1 MNVLKK
7 VAKKVEKAKIV
18 KNPKFLVIGL
28 IIIVVLITLIY
39 FIFLKYSPIMNFK
52 YEGYAISG
60 KEITENLLSGDSSE
74 NNANKNIELAKIEE
88 QGTIFK
94 KLNDYFVGSKE
105 KTEINLNY
113 PIYINGNSSLYNL
126 SEGST
131 LISKNFEEVSGYP
144 NLSISE
150 GKIYDGNNLE
160 RADAKEYIFV
170 KTTDNIYINL
180 YEIIITTTAN
190 EYKIPVNSI
199 IAFTENE
206 IRYYSVNNN
215 VLVFSQINDID
226 NNSNAQI
233 VESNYTYEELLTKLG
248 ILQEESNNIQ
258 NIENTQTD
266 IIQEN
271 TENEEI
277 TDDNEN
283 NNNEQQNTYN
293 NTTDQNGYIK
303 PEVKAEDFTAEVYT
317 AKSTLHIKDP
327 SGRIE
332 EAPTFEIYKD
342 GKIYLR
348 RTFSNS
354 GEIQIAG
361 LIPDTEYE
369 VVGKYIYLNE
379 NNQKVENTFYE
390 GRFTTKGYEEL
401 GSIDIQKENGE
412 IFSNKIQL
420 TKVKITSDLN
430 GEVLKGV
437 NQVEIETGEIRT
449 VLKNSQVNELL
460 QGKEI
465 TIESSEGL
473 KSDSKI
479 NYAIKFY
486 DKNGIELKVNNG
498 EGETRTS
505 KEVPT
510 VRVSL
515 KEQDIVSVTLR
526 LKLTNRDNVE
536 LENYKYV
543 VTRPNGEVAQ
553 EKKLSENETE
563 LLLEDLDQNQYYKI
577 SIYADYD
584 LNDNR
589 GKQEQVEI
597 GNLVFATQPISTLG
611 SLELTVENKELTST
625 TSTISYKINEDRTD
639 KRLIQILNEL
649 TINIKDGE
657 NIVETDTLTE
667 EEIINLQQAGT
678 KEIKYENL
686 KSNTTYTI
694 EITGSVQ
701 LGNTQEE
708 IPITYNYKEFTTL
721 KIPAKVEIRNQ
732 FVTGNLIDFDVRI
745 EDINNAVL
753 NNTVRMELRNSSNDL
768 IDLQEL
774 TTNEDYIRKTYEKL
788 EENQTY
794 ILRFYADQYN
804 EGSTDETYKVNYLI
818 KELEII
824 TEPGISGSIGLTEL
838 SRKATGKNLVD
849 MGSETKWYVYPN
861 FNTYDYYGKE
871 YSEETKILKLG
882 GNGCARRAVYDL
894 REYAGQEV
902 TMSFKARRIDDVYM
916 EAYIQNSKTDTNR
929 TQIQG
934 LTEEWQE
941 FQYTLTVDSTGYLGF
956 LVNWGSG
963 IEIQELQVELGNQKT
978 SYEEYKYTLQSS
990 YSINL
995 EDRRD
1000 EITTNDYYIKIYE
1013 DNNLVKEDRYEEIP
1027 EENVITNAIKTY
1039 ETQTKKQYNVE
1050 LAVKIKDREYVL
1062 SELEYNTNDTEE
1074 IKGIYNKEDFL
1085 EIQPRGH
1092 YIVLGDIDLTGG
1104 SGNQYRF
1111 GSTSL
1116 SFNGTIN
1123 FNGHTL
1129 TRDAKNNSTNTIIEY
1144 IGENGVIENLV
1155 LNIKL
1160 NKEIEG
1166 GARGFCTINYGN
1178 IKNIDIN
1185 IIESTNL
1192 PHRDLYLF
1200 CHSNYGSIEN
1210 FVVNLQVPIYLQRA
1224 LTLITYSNYG
1234 TIKNGYVYGENIKAI
1249 YPQSSGSYR
1258 NIGIIAMANQSQG
1271 EIKNI
1276 YSLVNIELD
1285 APQTSYDAIS
1295 NILRNAQQQS
1305 TLENVYSVGTGDM
1318 TGVLRG
1324 PNVLETNS
1332 KTKNSYYFSD
1342 IIFNKSD
1349 DMKTTPLALHDS
1361 AFQNQVLN
1369 EDNAFDVDELV
1380 EQGYYPHI
1388 KWPDC
1393 MPIQDYVSLPEVE
1406 DADLPDLLS
1415 TTVIEQ
1421 GTESAKVK
1429 FVINNPNAETITNI
1443 VIQNLNCTIDSQD
1456 YKDGKSEVIATLD
1469 NPVICTS
1476 KYSLEKITTKGAF
1489 NTEYSRTYAQNERIV
1504 PIELY
1509 REIHT
1514 IDDWKGIQK
1523 SLTENYILMED
1534 LDFKN
1539 EGNSIYISGTYAGKF
1554 NGNNHTIRNIFITHS
1569 GAALLWSLSGTLCN
1583 LNIENY
1589 THNYTANGGGYYTG
1603 LISVTNGTAIID
1615 NVHINS
1621 IDIELTGKASYYCVG
1636 GIVGTT
1642 NGSITQNCSV
1652 SNVKINSTVEARDLD
1667 VGGIVG
1673 NNNSSIM
1680 QNSYAQ
1686 NIEFNVYNSTTASVG
1701 GMAGNGSEIYSSYAV
1716 GSIYTDANYIGGITG
1731 RAITVQN
1738 CYSNVDIES
1747 SNGLTAGIVGNYTG
1761 TNEIK
1766 NNLSLGNLYLKSNE
1780 DRVFRISDNTN
1791 TGNYAY
1797 KNQKINGFIQAN
1809 DEQVILLDDEDLKNE
1824 NIYIKQIQ
1832 LGTSYEYSQIKD
1844 GILPKLYNTNGTDLL
1859 PNQIDNTIGK
1869 NANLQVNDIQY
1880 EKTNSTNA
1888 EIRIEV
1894 SNQNNFEITNI
1905 EIEDMKT
1912 NITDIRSSNGITYIT
1927 ATGTPER
1934 YYDSYKLENIKY
1946 KEQENVKTEEVN
1958 AKIELQFFKELY
1970 SYNDWQSIEEG
1981 TYQNYRLMQD
1991 IDFAERN
1998 DVKQNVTIGRL
2009 ESEGYAI
2016 KNMNVKLN
2024 GANEGIIGSIT
2035 LSLKGVVFENITIEN
2050 DSSVSYVGVINN
2062 NTAEINNITF
2072 KNINLLT
2079 TQCSYVGMIV
2089 NNASS
2094 EISNINLNEINI
2106 TGKDYIGG
2114 LIPDLGGYTINEIQA
2129 EGVTIQAT
2137 GDNIGGIIGRVYTG
2151 KINNIE
2157 VNDINVIGNDKIG
2170 GALGFSEW
2178 GSAKTENIKIE
2189 GATVTGNDMVGGIC
2203 GNSIGSSSYLTAIN
2217 ITVSGNDQIGGLIGH
2232 KTGAINYGKIDG
2244 ATVTGINQIGG
2255 ITGYSEN
2262 ENFLAIYVNNANIYS
2277 TGENCGGIVGD
2288 SNLSSEIRN
2297 AIVEKSIIE
2306 GNKNVGGIV
2315 GISNG
2320 AAIYQTCVNATI
2332 TGNEIIGGIVGYLD
2346 NEGMTAVNKR
2356 SMIFYTYVISEH
2368 IGGQLKVGGIV
2379 GDIATDLYMPESFY
2393 YSNYVQADIES
2404 EDSSSLSLGIGG
2416 RTDQNQYLKDT
2427 YYYKY
2432 SSLNGENP
2440 TAQNEIFI
2448 PNNKYLVA
2456 DELKQQSTYTSKLKW
2471 YTSDWDFNV
2480 LNENK
2485 YPTLKVDYLSD
2496 QEGVDLPIDSEH
2508 IVDKTTDM
2516 QNIENEEEPEQIFEY
2531 SNKEI
2536 QTYSVYSVI
2545 SAADGSKATRNI
2557 KLYVKN
2563 NTLYAIPTVLS
2574 VDEKGNEIVPVSD
2587 NLMLDSYNG
2596 KEYETILGSDGK
2608 LYDLK
2613 EPIEY
2618 PENFI
2623 NKDIE
2628 SIGNNLNSENK
2639 EIEVTYKN
2647 GDKIKFNYQTGEV
2660 ISSSE
2665 ENTEDLGLFDYLVE
2679 KISEIGNSSSNVS
2692 QELANKYEESKEL
2705 QTKLEETSVEEVI
2718 EKQKNSNYI
2727 ENGVTAI
2734 ENNETNNSLKEN
2746 KYISMYNEETGQYEI
2761 YNEEELLDTNKEEV
2775 VSENE
2780 KIEANNLGEYYASEG
2795 ETKNTKMGIVWIV
2808 ISIIGVGIILF
2819 ILKKNLKKKA

>member
-1 MNVLKK
+1 M
-7 VAKKVEKAKIV
+7 
-18 KNPKFLVIGL
+18 
-28 IIIVVLITLIY
+28 
-39 FIFLKYSPIMNFK
+39 
-52 YEGYAISG
+52 
-60 KEITENLLSGDSSE
+60 
-74 NNANKNIELAKIEE
+74 
-88 QGTIFK
+88 
-94 KLNDYFVGSKE
+94 
-105 KTEINLNY
+105 
-113 PIYINGNSSLYNL
+113 
-126 SEGST
+126 
-131 LISKNFEEVSGYP
+131 
-144 NLSISE
+144 
-150 GKIYDGNNLE
+150 
-160 RADAKEYIFV
+160 
-170 KTTDNIYINL
+170 
-180 YEIIITTTAN
+180 
-190 EYKIPVNSI
+190 
-199 IAFTENE
+199 
-206 IRYYSVNNN
+206 
-215 VLVFSQINDID
+215 
-226 NNSNAQI
+226 
-233 VESNYTYEELLTKLG
+233 
-248 ILQEESNNIQ
+248 
-258 NIENTQTD
+258 
-266 IIQEN
+266 
-271 TENEEI
+271 
-277 TDDNEN
+277 
-283 NNNEQQNTYN
+283 
-293 NTTDQNGYIK
+293 
-303 PEVKAEDFTAEVYT
+303 
-317 AKSTLHIKDP
+317 
-327 SGRIE
+327 
-332 EAPTFEIYKD
+332 
-342 GKIYLR
+342 
-348 RTFSNS
+348 
-354 GEIQIAG
+354 
-361 LIPDTEYE
+361 
-369 VVGKYIYLNE
+369 
-379 NNQKVENTFYE
+379 
-390 GRFTTKGYEEL
+390 
-401 GSIDIQKENGE
+401 
-412 IFSNKIQL
+412 
-420 TKVKITSDLN
+420 
-430 GEVLKGV
+430 
-437 NQVEIETGEIRT
+437 
-449 VLKNSQVNELL
+449 
-460 QGKEI
+460 
-465 TIESSEGL
+465 
-473 KSDSKI
+473 
-479 NYAIKFY
+479 
-486 DKNGIELKVNNG
+486 
-498 EGETRTS
+498 
-505 KEVPT
+505 
-510 VRVSL
+510 
-515 KEQDIVSVTLR
+515 
-526 LKLTNRDNVE
+526 
-536 LENYKYV
+536 
-543 VTRPNGEVAQ
+543 
-553 EKKLSENETE
+553 
-563 LLLEDLDQNQYYKI
+563 
-577 SIYADYD
+577 
-584 LNDNR
+584 
-589 GKQEQVEI
+589 
-597 GNLVFATQPISTLG
+597 
-611 SLELTVENKELTST
+611 
-625 TSTISYKINEDRTD
+625 
-639 KRLIQILNEL
+639 
-649 TINIKDGE
+649 
-657 NIVETDTLTE
+657 
-667 EEIINLQQAGT
+667 
-678 KEIKYENL
+678 
-686 KSNTTYTI
+686 
-694 EITGSVQ
+694 
-701 LGNTQEE
+701 
-708 IPITYNYKEFTTL
+708 
-721 KIPAKVEIRNQ
+721 
-732 FVTGNLIDFDVRI
+732 
-745 EDINNAVL
+745 
-753 NNTVRMELRNSSNDL
+753 
-768 IDLQEL
+768 
-774 TTNEDYIRKTYEKL
+774 
-788 EENQTY
+788 
-794 ILRFYADQYN
+794 
-804 EGSTDETYKVNYLI
+804 
-818 KELEII
+818 
-824 TEPGISGSIGLTEL
+824 
-838 SRKATGKNLVD
+838 
-849 MGSETKWYVYPN
+849 
-861 FNTYDYYGKE
+861 
-871 YSEETKILKLG
+871 
-882 GNGCARRAVYDL
+882 
-894 REYAGQEV
+894 
-902 TMSFKARRIDDVYM
+902 
-916 EAYIQNSKTDTNR
+916 
-929 TQIQG
+929 
-934 LTEEWQE
+934 
-941 FQYTLTVDSTGYLGF
+941 
-956 LVNWGSG
+956 
-963 IEIQELQVELGNQKT
+963 
-978 SYEEYKYTLQSS
+978 
-990 YSINL
+990 
-995 EDRRD
+995 
-1000 EITTNDYYIKIYE
+1000 
-1013 DNNLVKEDRYEEIP
+1013 
-1027 EENVITNAIKTY
+1027 
-1039 ETQTKKQYNVE
+1039 
-1050 LAVKIKDREYVL
+1050 
-1062 SELEYNTNDTEE
+1062 
-1074 IKGIYNKEDFL
+1074 
-1085 EIQPRGH
+1085 
-1092 YIVLGDIDLTGG
+1092 
-1104 SGNQYRF
+1104 
-1111 GSTSL
+1111 
-1116 SFNGTIN
+1116 
-1123 FNGHTL
+1123 
-1129 TRDAKNNSTNTIIEY
+1129 
-1144 IGENGVIENLV
+1144 
-1155 LNIKL
+1155 
-1160 NKEIEG
+1160 
-1166 GARGFCTINYGN
+1166 
-1178 IKNIDIN
+1178 
-1185 IIESTNL
+1185 
-1192 PHRDLYLF
+1192 
-1200 CHSNYGSIEN
+1200 
-1210 FVVNLQVPIYLQRA
+1210 
-1224 LTLITYSNYG
+1224 
-1234 TIKNGYVYGENIKAI
+1234 
-1249 YPQSSGSYR
+1249 
-1258 NIGIIAMANQSQG
+1258 
-1271 EIKNI
+1271 
-1276 YSLVNIELD
+1276 NIELD

-1295 NILRNAQQQS
+1295 NILKNAQQQS

-1318 TGVLRG
+1318 TGTLRG
-1324 PNVLETNS
+1324 PNVNGTNS

-1342 IIFNKSD
+1342 IIFNTSD

-1443 VIQNLNCTIDSQD
+1443 VIQNLNCTIESQD

-1569 GAALLWSLSGTLCN
+1569 NAALLWSLSGTLCN

-1589 THNYTANGGGYYTG
+1589 THNYTANGGGCYTG
-1603 LISVTNGTAIID
+1603 LISVTNETAIID
-1615 NVHINS
+1615 NVHIND
-1621 IDIELTGKASYYCVG
+1621 IDIEIKGKASYYTVG
-1636 GIVGTT
+1636 GIIGNTG
-1642 NGSITQNCSV
+1642 GSLIRNCSV
-1652 SNVKINSTVEARDLD
+1652 SNMKVNSTVEARDLD

-1716 GSIYTDANYIGGITG
+1716 GSIYTDANYIGGIAG
-1731 RAITVQN
+1731 YANTVQN
-1738 CYSNVDIES
+1738 CYSYVNIES
-1747 SNGLTAGIVGNYTG
+1747 ENNKVAGILGHD
-1761 TNEIK
+1761 TNTAKNNII
-1766 NNLSLGNLYLKSNE
+1766 NNLSLGNLYSKSNE
-1780 DRVFRISDNTN
+1780 GNIFRITDEINSK
-1791 TGNYAY
+1791 NYAY
-1797 KNQKINGFIQAN
+1797 LRQKINGFIEGN
-1809 DEQVILLDDEDLKNE
+1809 DEECTLLDDEDLKNE
-1824 NIYIKQIQ
+1824 NTYINQIQ
-1832 LGTSYEYSQIKD
+1832 LGTAYDYSQVKE
-1844 GILPKLYNTNGTDLL
+1844 GILPKLYNTNGIDLL
-1859 PNQIDNTIGK
+1859 PNQIDNTISE

-1880 EKTNSTNA
+1880 EKTNSTSA

-1894 SNQNNFEITNI
+1894 RNPNNFEITNI
-1905 EIEDMKT
+1905 KIEDMET
-1912 NITDIRSSNGITYIT
+1912 NIADIRSSNGITYIT
-1927 ATGTPER
+1927 VTGTPER
-1934 YYDSYKLENIKY
+1934 YYDSYKLENIIY
-1946 KEQENVKTEEVN
+1946 KDQDIVKTEEVN

-1991 IDFAERN
+1991 IDFTGRN
-1998 DVKQNVTIGRL
+1998 DIKTNVTIGRL

-2016 KNMNVKLN
+2016 KNMNVKLDD
-2024 GANEGIIGSIT
+2024 ASEGIIGSIT
-2035 LSLKGVVFENITIEN
+2035 LSLQGVAFDNITIEN
-2050 DSSVSYVGVINN
+2050 NNSVSYVGVIIN
-2062 NTAEINNITF
+2062 NTAKINNVTF

-2079 TQCSYVGMIV
+2079 PKSSYVGMIA
-2089 NNASS
+2089 NNSS
-2094 EISNINLNEINI
+2094 DEISNINLNEINI

-2203 GNSIGSSSYLTAIN
+2203 GNSIGSSNYLTAIN
-2217 ITVSGNDQIGGLIGH
+2217 ITVSGKDQVGGLIGH
-2232 KTGAINYGKIDG
+2232 KTGEISYGKIDG
-2244 ATVTGINQIGG
+2244 ATVTGINQVGG

-2262 ENFLAIYVNNANIYS
+2262 GNFLAIYVNNANIYS
-2277 TGENCGGIVGD
+2277 TGENCGGIAGD
-2288 SNLSSEIRN
+2288 SNMSSEIRN

-2315 GISNG
+2315 GISNE
-2320 AAIYQTCVNATI
+2320 AAIYQTYVNATI

-2404 EDSSSLSLGIGG
+2404 EDSSSISLGIGG
-2416 RTDQNQYLKDT
+2416 RADQNQYLKDT

-2536 QTYSVYSVI
+2536 QTYSAYSVI